1 MAAFDEA
8 TRDLHEGAVV
18 RKALQLPKVTASP
31 EETQE
36 GHEGDPSWD
45 AAPAEPPINRLL
57 TPEERG
63 DAPEES
69 QVDLLSS
76 IGELTLAEKLA
87 LQPLGSVA
95 EGMSILD
102 RAQYTSVLFSGE
114 EEVFSTLLEKLSRA
128 STQEE
133 ALAMFPDLK
142 MRIHDLAASLS
153 GGERQMLAI
162 SRALISKP
170 KFLLLDEP
178 TASLDP
184 ETGDFVRSFLEEYQR
199 ENKTS
204 ILLASHNMSEVERLC
219 SSVLMMNK
227 GTIIDQ
233 GTPRELINKHGRKNM
248 EEVFLKLTRETV

>member
-1 MAAFDEA
+1 MEPLDFSAVQAQLVRCQEVLDAARQEGWTDDLVAAFDEA
-8 TRDLHEGAVV
+8 ARNLHEGAVV
-18 RKALQLPKVTASP
+18 RKALQLPKVTSAP

-36 GHEGDPSWD
+36 GHEGDAAWD
-45 AAPAEPPINRLL
+45 APPAEPPVNRLL
-57 TPEERG
+57 KPEERG

-133 ALAMFPDLK
+133 ALAMFQEA
-142 MRIHDLAASLS
+142 LAPR
-153 GGERQMLAI
+153 GED
-162 SRALISKP
+162 K
-170 KFLLLDEP
+170 
-178 TASLDP
+178 
-184 ETGDFVRSFLEEYQR
+184 
-199 ENKTS
+199 
-204 ILLASHNMSEVERLC
+204 EVE
-219 SSVLMMNK
+219 
-227 GTIIDQ
+227 G
-233 GTPRELINKHGRKNM
+233 
-248 EEVFLKLTRETV
+248 LKESFAKRIMRTFVS

>member
-1 MAAFDEA
+1 MEPLDFSAVQAQLVRCQEVLDAARQEGWTDDLVAAFDEA

-18 RKALQLPKVTASP
+18 RKALQSPTVTAAP

-36 GHEGDPSWD
+36 GHEDKSSWD
-45 AAPAEPPINRLL
+45 APPAEPPVNRLL

-63 DAPEES
+63 DAPSES
-69 QVDLLSS
+69 QMDLLSS

-133 ALAMFPDLK
+133 ALAMFQEALAPRGEDKEVKGLK
-142 MRIHDLAASLS
+142 ESFAKRIMR
-153 GGERQMLAI
+153 
-162 SRALISKP
+162 
-170 KFLLLDEP
+170 
-178 TASLDP
+178 T
-184 ETGDFVRSFLEEYQR
+184 FVS
-199 ENKTS
+199 
-204 ILLASHNMSEVERLC
+204 
-219 SSVLMMNK
+219 
-227 GTIIDQ
+227 
-233 GTPRELINKHGRKNM
+233 
-248 EEVFLKLTRETV
+248 